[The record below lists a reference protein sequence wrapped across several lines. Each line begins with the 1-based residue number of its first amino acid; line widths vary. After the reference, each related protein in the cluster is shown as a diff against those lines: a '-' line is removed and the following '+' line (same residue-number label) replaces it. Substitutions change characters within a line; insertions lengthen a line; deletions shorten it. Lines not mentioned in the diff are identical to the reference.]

1 MLAAMRSAALT
12 VIAFAGCEGLGSS
25 GNDLDVTDGGYQA
38 LQCTVPLACPAPSSG
53 SKQTLCGQLFDL
65 ENNARFGDTTTGTL
79 CAPNATSGPCSL
91 AVTVY
96 DAIAFGQ
103 NPVGTVPLAHD
114 APYIDSCGRY
124 RIENIDV
131 TGVVGFLALSVED
144 AAGPGP
150 AGTTV
155 QTAIVTP
162 RYPGASTDQLEA
174 WIANDAT
181 TTQWTATGGPALAD
195 GVFVP
200 MFRAHMLG
208 TPNTDPFEPQSGVT
222 VTMNNNPVSQYYFDA
237 TSLDRTTVDPAAV
250 TTGANGTA
258 LIANAMVQNGLAY
271 SGTGGLADATNCR
284 WPSQVG
290 MALPNI
296 VFVEIFRPTNLIP
309 NQCSL

>member
-1 MLAAMRSAALT
+1 M
-12 VIAFAGCEGLGSS
+12 VIVAAGCGGLGSS
-25 GNDLDVTDGGYQA
+25 GNDLDVTDGGNQA
-38 LQCTVPLACPAPSSG
+38 LQCTAPLACPAPSSG
-53 SKQTLCGQLFDL
+53 TKQTICGQLFDL
-65 ENNARFGDTTTGTL
+65 ENGARFGDTSVGTA
-79 CAPNATSGPCSL
+79 CTPNATSGPCSL
-91 AVTVY
+91 VVTPY

-114 APYIDSCGRY
+114 ALYIDSCGRY

-131 TGVVGFLALSVED
+131 NGVGPFLALSVDD

-155 QTAIVTP
+155 QTAVVT
-162 RYPGASTDQLEA
+162 RTYPGAATGQLEA
-174 WIANDAT
+174 WVASSAT

-200 MFRAHMLG
+200 VFRAHMLG

-222 VTMNNNPVSQYYFDA
+222 VMRNDNPVSQYYFDA
-237 TSLDRTTVDPAAV
+237 ASIERTTIDPAAV

-258 LIANAMVQNGLAY
+258 LIANAMIAESLAY
-271 SGTGGLADATNCR
+271 SGMGGLADPTNCR